1 MFALTPSEHLSANEI
16 AAAEMANQGGLFN
29 PQRQFP
35 VTWPSEPTVSLA
47 YLDQWL
53 RSQPEQHQTL
63 EALYETLHA
72 AETIL
77 KNKGQDTALAAS
89 LTDWADTSELSG
101 ATALRE
107 SLRAISRKLSVGPP
121 TRLISQAAP
130 QEN

>member
-1 MFALTPSEHLSANEI
+1 
-16 AAAEMANQGGLFN
+16 MANQGARFN
-29 PQRQFP
+29 PQQQFP
-35 VTWPSEPTVSLA
+35 VTWPSDPKVSLA

-53 RSQPEQHQTL
+53 RRHPEQHQPL

-72 AETIL
+72 ADTIL

-89 LTDWADTSELSG
+89 LTDWADASELSG
-101 ATALRE
+101 ATALRD
-107 SLRAISRKLSVGPP
+107 SLRAISRKLAVGPP